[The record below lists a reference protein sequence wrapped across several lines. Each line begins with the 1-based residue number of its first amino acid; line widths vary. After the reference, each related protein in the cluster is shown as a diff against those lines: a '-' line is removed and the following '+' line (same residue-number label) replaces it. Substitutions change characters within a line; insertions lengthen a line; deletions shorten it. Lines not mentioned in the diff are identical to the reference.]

1 MQSKTKIYVL
11 MAVCILIG
19 TVLSPIVFYGK
30 KDTGPMYLQAESGT
44 PVKDTPAKAQ
54 AVALENAFQDVFDAV
69 SQSVVSIS
77 TEKTVKIKNHPLAN
91 DPFFDHFFGG
101 NGQRPGGQG
110 QELKQ
115 KQRGLGSGIILNDE
129 GYILTNEHV
138 VGDMDKLTVKLKN
151 KKTYEAKLI
160 GSDKTI
166 DLALLKIKASAGD
179 LKPVALGDSSKV
191 RVGNWA
197 IAIGAPHGLEHS
209 FTVGVVSAIARGGID
224 SSGLGYIQT
233 DAAINHGNSGG
244 PLLNIHGE
252 VIGINRMIVSPSG
265 GSIGIGLTIPI
276 NDAKRVF
283 EELKTNG
290 KVKHA
295 WLGVGLEPVSEEDMK
310 ELKLADG
317 KGAVVR
323 EVKKDSP
330 ADQAGI
336 KIHDVIVRVGE
347 KDVETREDVIEAVL
361 GTRVGRKIDVKLI
374 RKGSPMKLTVTTAER
389 PF

>member
-1 MQSKTKIYVL
+1 MRSKTKIYVL

-19 TVLSPIVFYGK
+19 TVLSPIVFFGK
-30 KDTGPMYLQAESGT
+30 KESGPIYLEAQSGT
-44 PVKDTPAKAQ
+44 PVKDSPAKAQ
-54 AVALENAFQDVFDAV
+54 AVALENAFQDVFDTV

-77 TEKTVKIKNHPLAN
+77 TEKTVKIKNHPLAA
-91 DPFFDHFFGG
+91 DPFFEHFFGG
-101 NGQRPGGQG
+101 PKQG

-115 KQRGLGSGIILNDE
+115 KQRGLGSGIILNEE

-138 VGDMDKLTVKLKN
+138 AGDMDKLTVKLKN

-166 DLALLKIKASAGD
+166 DLALLKIKAAPGD
-179 LKPVALGDSSKV
+179 LKPVVLGDSSKV
-191 RVGNWA
+191 KVGNWA

-209 FTVGVVSAIARGGID
+209 FTVGVVSAIARSGID
-224 SSGLGYIQT
+224 ASGLGYIQT

-295 WLGVGLEPVSEEDMK
+295 WLGVGLETVNEEDIR
-310 ELKLADG
+310 ELKLSDP

-336 KIHDVIVRVGE
+336 KIHDVIVKVGE

-361 GTRVGRKIDVKLI
+361 NTRVGRKVEVKLI
-374 RKGSPMKLTVTTAER
+374 RKGSPMKVMVTTAER

>member
-19 TVLSPIVFYGK
+19 TFLSPIVFSGK
-30 KDTGPMYLQAESGT
+30 KDTSPMFLQADSNT

-54 AVALENAFQDVFDAV
+54 AVALENAFQDVFDTV

-77 TEKTVKIKNHPLAN
+77 TEKTVKIKNQFSN

-101 NGQRPGGQG
+101 NPNRQGG
-110 QELKQ
+110 QELRQ
-115 KQRGLGSGIILNDE
+115 KQRGLGSGIILNED

-179 LKPVALGDSSKV
+179 LKPVSLGDSSKV

-283 EELKTNG
+283 EELKSSG

-295 WLGVGLEPVSEEDMK
+295 WLGVGLEPVMEEDMK
-310 ELKLADG
+310 ELKLSDS
-317 KGAVVR
+317 KGAIVR

-330 ADQAGI
+330 ADHAGI
-336 KIHDVIVRVGE
+336 KIMDVIVRVGE

-361 GTRVGRKIDVKLI
+361 GARVGKKIDVKLI
-374 RKGSPMKLTVTTAER
+374 RKGYPMKVTVTTAER
-389 PF
+389 PY

>member
-1 MQSKTKIYVL
+1 MQSKTKLYVL

-30 KDTGPMYLQAESGT
+30 KETGPMFLEAQSGT

-101 NGQRPGGQG
+101 NGQRPGGG
-110 QELKQ
+110 GELKQ
-115 KQRGLGSGIILNDE
+115 KQRGLGSGIILNEE

-310 ELKLADG
+310 ELKLSDS
-317 KGAVVR
+317 KGAIVR

-330 ADQAGI
+330 ADLAGI
-336 KIHDVIVRVGE
+336 KIQDVIVRVGE

-361 GTRVGRKIDVKLI
+361 GTRVGRKVDVKLI
-374 RKGSPMKLTVTTAER
+374 RKGTPMKITVTTAER

>member
-1 MQSKTKIYVL
+1 

-19 TVLSPIVFYGK
+19 TVLSPIVFFGK
-30 KDTGPMYLQAESGT
+30 KESGPIYLEAQSGT
-44 PVKDTPAKAQ
+44 PVKDSPAKAQ
-54 AVALENAFQDVFDAV
+54 AVALENAFQDVFDTV

-77 TEKTVKIKNHPLAN
+77 TEKTVKIKNHPLAA
-91 DPFFDHFFGG
+91 DPFFEHFFGG
-101 NGQRPGGQG
+101 NGQRPG

-115 KQRGLGSGIILNDE
+115 KQRGLGSGIILNEE

-138 VGDMDKLTVKLKN
+138 AGDMDKLTVKLKN

-166 DLALLKIKASAGD
+166 DLALLKIKAAPGE
-179 LKPVALGDSSKV
+179 LKPVVLGDSSKV
-191 RVGNWA
+191 KVGNWA

-209 FTVGVVSAIARGGID
+209 FTVGVVSAIARSGID
-224 SSGLGYIQT
+224 ASGLGYIQT

-283 EELKTNG
+283 EELKTSG

-295 WLGVGLEPVSEEDMK
+295 WLGVGLETVNEEDVK
-310 ELKLADG
+310 ELKLPEP

-323 EVKKDSP
+323 EVKKGSP

-336 KIHDVIVRVGE
+336 KILDVIVRVGE
-347 KDVETREDVIEAVL
+347 KDVETREDAIEAVL
-361 GTRVGRKIDVKLI
+361 GTRVGRKVDVKLI
-374 RKGSPMKLTVTTAER
+374 RKGSPMKVTVTTAER

>member
-1 MQSKTKIYVL
+1 VQSKTRIYVL

-54 AVALENAFQDVFDAV
+54 AVALENAFQDVFDTV

-115 KQRGLGSGIILNDE
+115 KQRGLGSGIILNEE

-166 DLALLKIKASAGD
+166 DLALLKIKASAAD
-179 LKPVALGDSSKV
+179 LKPVGLGDSSKV

-295 WLGVGLEPVSEEDMK
+295 WLGVGLEPVTEDDMK
-310 ELKLADG
+310 ELKLNDG

-336 KIHDVIVRVGE
+336 KIQDVIVRVGE

-361 GTRVGRKIDVKLI
+361 GTRVGKKIDVKLI

>member
-1 MQSKTKIYVL
+1 MQSKTKLYVL

-30 KDTGPMYLQAESGT
+30 KETGSMFLEAQSGT

-101 NGQRPGGQG
+101 NGQRPGGG
-110 QELKQ
+110 GELKQ
-115 KQRGLGSGIILNDE
+115 KQRGLGSGIILNEE

-224 SSGLGYIQT
+224 SSGLG
-233 DAAINHGNSGG
+233 
-244 PLLNIHGE
+244 
-252 VIGINRMIVSPSG
+252 
-265 GSIGIGLTIPI
+265 
-276 NDAKRVF
+276 
-283 EELKTNG
+283 
-290 KVKHA
+290 
-295 WLGVGLEPVSEEDMK
+295 
-310 ELKLADG
+310 
-317 KGAVVR
+317 
-323 EVKKDSP
+323 
-330 ADQAGI
+330 
-336 KIHDVIVRVGE
+336 
-347 KDVETREDVIEAVL
+347 
-361 GTRVGRKIDVKLI
+361 
-374 RKGSPMKLTVTTAER
+374 
-389 PF
+389 

>member
-1 MQSKTKIYVL
+1 MQSKTKLYVL

-30 KDTGPMYLQAESGT
+30 KETGSMFLEAQSGT

-101 NGQRPGGQG
+101 NGQRPGGG
-110 QELKQ
+110 GELKQ
-115 KQRGLGSGIILNDE
+115 KQRGLGSGIILNEE

-310 ELKLADG
+310 ELKLSDS
-317 KGAVVR
+317 KGAIVR

-330 ADQAGI
+330 ADLAGI
-336 KIHDVIVRVGE
+336 KIQDVIVRVGE

-361 GTRVGRKIDVKLI
+361 GTRVGRKVDVKLI
-374 RKGSPMKLTVTTAER
+374 RKGTPMKITVTTAER

>member
-1 MQSKTKIYVL
+1 
-11 MAVCILIG
+11 MAVCVLIG
-19 TVLSPIVFYGK
+19 TVLSPIVFFGK
-30 KDTGPMYLQAESGT
+30 KDSSPMYLQADTNT

-77 TEKTVKIKNHPLAN
+77 TEKTVKVKNHPLSN
-91 DPFFDHFFGG
+91 DPFFEHFFGG
-101 NGQRPGGQG
+101 NPNRQGGQ
-110 QELKQ
+110 EMRQ
-115 KQRGLGSGIILNDE
+115 KQRGLGSGIILNED

-166 DLALLKIKASAGD
+166 DLALLKIKASTGD
-179 LKPVALGDSSKV
+179 LKPVSLGDSSKV
-191 RVGNWA
+191 KVGNWA

-283 EELKTNG
+283 EELKNSG

-295 WLGVGLEPVSEEDMK
+295 WLGVGLEPVMEEDMK
-310 ELKLADG
+310 ELKLSDS

-336 KIHDVIVRVGE
+336 KIMDVIVRIGD

-361 GTRVGRKIDVKLI
+361 GTRVGKKIDVKLI

-389 PF
+389 PY

>member
-1 MQSKTKIYVL
+1 
-11 MAVCILIG
+11 
-19 TVLSPIVFYGK
+19 
-30 KDTGPMYLQAESGT
+30 
-44 PVKDTPAKAQ
+44 
-54 AVALENAFQDVFDAV
+54 
-69 SQSVVSIS
+69 
-77 TEKTVKIKNHPLAN
+77 
-91 DPFFDHFFGG
+91 
-101 NGQRPGGQG
+101 
-110 QELKQ
+110 
-115 KQRGLGSGIILNDE
+115 
-129 GYILTNEHV
+129 
-138 VGDMDKLTVKLKN
+138 MDKLTVKLKN

-310 ELKLADG
+310 ELKLSDS
-317 KGAVVR
+317 KGAIVR

-330 ADQAGI
+330 ADLAGI
-336 KIHDVIVRVGE
+336 KIQDVIVRVGE

-361 GTRVGRKIDVKLI
+361 GTRVGRKVDVKLI
-374 RKGSPMKLTVTTAER
+374 RKGTPMKITVTTAER

>member
-1 MQSKTKIYVL
+1 MQSKTKLYVL

-19 TVLSPIVFYGK
+19 TVLSPIVFFGK
-30 KDTGPMYLQAESGT
+30 KDTGPMFLEAETGT

-54 AVALENAFQDVFDAV
+54 AIALENAFQDVFDTV

-77 TEKTVKIKNHPLAN
+77 TEKTVKIKNHPQAN

-101 NGQRPGGQG
+101 NAPRQGG

-115 KQRGLGSGIILNDE
+115 KQRGLGSGIILNEE

-224 SSGLGYIQT
+224 ASGLGYIQT

-295 WLGVGLEPVSEEDMK
+295 WLGVGLETLSEEDIK
-310 ELKLADG
+310 ELKLTES
-317 KGAVVR
+317 KGAIVR

-336 KIHDVIVRVGE
+336 KIQDVIVRVGE

-361 GTRVGRKIDVKLI
+361 GTRVGRKVDVKLI
-374 RKGSPMKLTVTTAER
+374 RKGSPLKLTVTTAER